1 MIRRLKNLPYERL
14 RELWLFSLE
23 KKRLLGDFIIDFQ
36 YSKRGYRKDQERLFI
51 REYSDSTRVNGF
63 KLKENEFY
71 IVRTNFLLRHW
82 KKLPRGAVDASSLKD
97 FDARLDEYLDYLIYW
112 NVSLPVKGE
121 LKQVSS
127 DPNHSMTLILH
138 SSIYVV
144 LPQKYASTN
153 IRRNENLIL
162 CAFCLAVR
170 DHFISLLYIIL
181 SKHFFRNSGWNFC
194 PPYPYKSI
202 VAI

>member
-71 IVRTNFLLRHW
+71 IVRTNFFVEALEE
-82 KKLPRGAVDASSLKD
+82 ASQRSCGC
-97 FDARLDEYLDYLIYW
+97 FIPERL
-112 NVSLPVKGE
+112 
-121 LKQVSS
+121 
-127 DPNHSMTLILH
+127 
-138 SSIYVV
+138 
-144 LPQKYASTN
+144 
-153 IRRNENLIL
+153 
-162 CAFCLAVR
+162 
-170 DHFISLLYIIL
+170 
-181 SKHFFRNSGWNFC
+181 
-194 PPYPYKSI
+194 
-202 VAI
+202 